1 MVLHVKID
9 LTFKA
14 VRIFEGSRVRS
25 EVIARLLM
33 LPCLVVGEDWKIG
46 SSLRIPA
53 FHPCDTLQTQAV
65 ASSQLQLANQD

>member
-14 VRIFEGSRVRS
+14 GRIFEGNRVRS
-25 EVIARLLM
+25 VVIDHPLV
-33 LPCLVVGEDWKIG
+33 LPCLVGEDWKIG

-53 FHPCDTLQTQAV
+53 FYPCDTLQTQAV
-65 ASSQLQLANQD
+65 ALSQLQLVNQD